1 MQADKELIPHLF
13 RTEYSKITSVLG
25 KLFGFDHIEIA
36 EDIASETFLL
46 AAETWGMKG
55 IPDNPVAWLYAV
67 AKNRAKD
74 YLKRN
79 AIFSEKV
86 KAEIQAA
93 NTELYEIE
101 IDLSNKNISDS
112 LLQMMFAICNPS
124 ISTEAQI
131 GLSLRILCGFG
142 IEEIADA
149 FLSNKETINK
159 RLFRAKEKLRNEKV
173 KIEFPSPSEINKRL
187 ETVMTTIY
195 LLFNEG
201 YYSVS
206 QNKTLRKDLCLE
218 AMRLCNML
226 VENNSTN
233 KPSVNALLSLMCFHA
248 SRFEARFNKS
258 GDPVLYGE
266 QDISL

>member
-1 MQADKELIPHLF
+1 MC
-13 RTEYSKITSVLG
+13 
-25 KLFGFDHIEIA
+25 
-36 EDIASETFLL
+36 
-46 AAETWGMKG
+46 AETWGLKG
-55 IPDNPVAWLYAV
+55 YPEKPVEWLYAV
-67 AKNRAKD
+67 VKNRAKD

-149 FLSNKETINK
+149 FLSTKESTYK
-159 RLFRAKEKLRNEKV
+159 KLSRAKEKLREENV
-173 KIEFPSPSEINKRL
+173 RIELPKLSEMNDRL
-187 ETVMTTIY
+187 ETVLTTLY

-201 YYSVS
+201 YHSMS
-206 QNKTLRKDLCLE
+206 QNTALRKDLCLE
-218 AMRLCNML
+218 AMR
-226 VENNSTN
+226 
-233 KPSVNALLSLMCFHA
+233 
-248 SRFEARFNKS
+248 
-258 GDPVLYGE
+258 
-266 QDISL
+266 